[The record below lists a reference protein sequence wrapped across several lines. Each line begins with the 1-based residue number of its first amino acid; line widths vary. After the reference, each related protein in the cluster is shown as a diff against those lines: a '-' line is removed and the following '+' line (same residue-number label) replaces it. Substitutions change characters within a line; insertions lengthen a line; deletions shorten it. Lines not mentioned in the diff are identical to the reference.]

1 MKLGLILGAILLVAS
16 PAFAQGDLNPSPTL
30 NAERRSEQARPRQ
43 VVPFD
48 PSHFDK
54 YSGYYQLGP
63 TIIVTVFHDGDHFF
77 SRLTGQINVEFFPES
92 ETKFFAT
99 IVHAQISFNTDGRG
113 RVTELVLHQNGAE
126 QVAPRVDESTAKNIE
141 TSLAQRIKN
150 NTPSPGTEV
159 ALRHQIEGMEKGQ
172 RDYSA
177 LMPALASAAKEQEPV
192 ILSAISSLGPLKSI
206 TFRAVT
212 PGGLDSYDVAFE
224 RGSSEWFITPLTPDG
239 KITGM
244 GWRRLP

>member
-16 PAFAQGDLNPSPTL
+16 PAFAQGDLNSSPTL
-30 NAERRSEQARPRQ
+30 NAERRSEQALPRQ

-54 YSGYYQLGP
+54 YTGYYQLAP
-63 TIIVTVFHDGDHFF
+63 TTIATVFHDGDHFF

-99 IVHAQISFNTDGRG
+99 IVHAQISFNTDGQG
-113 RVTELVLHQNGAE
+113 RVTGMVLHQNGAE
-126 QVAPRVDESTAKNIE
+126 QVAERVDEATAKNIE

-150 NTPSPGTEV
+150 NTPSPGTEA
-159 ALRHQIEGMEKGQ
+159 ALRHQIESMIKAQ
-172 RDYSA
+172 RDYSV
-177 LMPALASAAKEQEPV
+177 LMPALASAVKEMEPT
-192 ILSAISSLGPLKSI
+192 ILAAVSSMGALKSMK
-206 TFRAVT
+206 FRAVT

-244 GWRRLP
+244 FWRRVP

>member
-1 MKLGLILGAILLVAS
+1 MKFGLMLVAILVVAS
-16 PAFAQGDLNPSPTL
+16 PAFAQGDLNPSLTL
-30 NAERRSEQARPRQ
+30 NAERRSEQVRPRQ

-63 TIIVTVFHDGDHFF
+63 TIIATVFRNGDHFF

-99 IVHAQISFNTDGRG
+99 IVHAQISFNTDAQGQ
-113 RVTELVLHQNGAE
+113 VTGMVIHQNGAE
-126 QVAPRVDESTAKNIE
+126 QLAERIDEATAKNIE
-141 TSLAQRIKN
+141 ASLVQRIKN
-150 NTPSPGTEV
+150 NTPSPGTEA
-159 ALRHQIEGMEKGQ
+159 ALRHQIDSMIKGQ
-172 RDYSA
+172 RDYSV
-177 LMPALASAAKEQEPV
+177 LMPALASAVKEMEPN
-192 ILSAISSLGPLKSI
+192 ILAAVSSMGSLKSI
-206 TFRAVT
+206 KFRAVT
-212 PGGLDSYDVAFE
+212 PGGLDTYDVAFE

-244 GWRRLP
+244 LWRRVP

>member
-1 MKLGLILGAILLVAS
+1 MKLGLIVGAILLVAS
-16 PAFAQGDLNPSPTL
+16 PAVAQGDLNPSPTL
-30 NAERRSEQARPRQ
+30 NAERRSEQALPRQ

-63 TIIVTVFHDGDHFF
+63 TTIATVFHDGDHFF

-99 IVHAQISFNTDGRG
+99 IVHAQISFNTDGQG
-113 RVTELVLHQNGAE
+113 QVTGMVLHQNGAE
-126 QVAPRVDESTAKNIE
+126 QVAPRVDEATAKNIE

-150 NTPSPGTEV
+150 NTPSPGTEA
-159 ALRHQIEGMEKGQ
+159 ALRHQIESMIKGQ
-172 RDYSA
+172 RDYSV
-177 LMPALASAAKEQEPV
+177 LMPALASAVKEMEPN
-192 ILSAISSLGPLKSI
+192 ILAAVSSMGALKSI
-206 TFRAVT
+206 KFRAVT

-244 GWRRLP
+244 FWRRVP